1 MQKARRRIPK
11 KEEFMFPVDT
21 WSKERVYDV
30 MIELLYS
37 FNYMWFLME
46 DWVKKNCPE
55 EEALEGMLALTDEF
69 GAYEAKRLAKTVEEG
84 PEGIDRLIRFLEHS
98 HWYAFENIE
107 VTKLSDTTARMTTT
121 ECSSQRAAKKWG
133 MEYYDCGSSALR
145 LRSSFFRWVDPRA
158 RITPEFTPPEEKPE
172 EFPSDTSCSWI
183 ISIE

>member
-1 MQKARRRIPK
+1 
-11 KEEFMFPVDT
+11 MFPVDT

-37 FNYMWFLME
+37 LNYMWFLME

-55 EEALEGMLALTDEF
+55 EKALEGMLALADEF

-84 PEGIDRLIRFLEHS
+84 SEGIDRLIRFLEHS
-98 HWYAFENIE
+98 HWCAFEDIE

-121 ECSSQRAAKKWG
+121 GCSSQRAAKKWG
-133 MEYYDCGSSALR
+133 MDYYDCRSSGLR

-158 RITPEFTPPEEKPE
+158 RVIPEFTPPDEKPE
-172 EFPSDTSCSWI
+172 EFPSGTSCSWI